1 MSKKREKRRSRPPVQ
16 LSEARKKKLTLR
28 KNAIIEDFR
37 KVGVTAVSAGLVG
50 LIITGDTITVD
61 EASVILMSGV
71 ALWSFAMMMISRGE

>member
-1 MSKKREKRRSRPPVQ
+1 MSKNREKRRSRPPVQ
-16 LSEARKKKLTLR
+16 PPNARKKKLILR

-37 KVGVTAVSAGLVG
+37 KIGVTAMSAGLVG

-71 ALWSFAMMMISRGE
+71 AFWSFAMIMISRGE